1 MRITKRQLRRIIRES
16 LPYRKGQPW
25 ADPKAP
31 VGDPVTRAEDHLDRE
46 LTDEE
51 IEAAEGW
58 EPADPAGDDDF
69 WAGYGDATD
78 GKGLPVGAS
87 PDYKAGWEDGNLN
100 RVTEGITRRQ
110 LRRII
115 KEAVLRESNS
125 TDPRGLKALLASL
138 NVKGQE
144 FKALAAV
151 LSTTYHDFEGGPE
164 DMKDEVEV
172 NSGGLS
178 TSTDGEWIDWPI
190 ETYQEIWDL
199 YKKAEQSYKP
209 SQASGPRF

>member
-1 MRITKRQLRRIIRES
+1 MK
-16 LPYRKGQPW
+16 
-25 ADPKAP
+25 
-31 VGDPVTRAEDHLDRE
+31 
-46 LTDEE
+46 
-51 IEAAEGW
+51 
-58 EPADPAGDDDF
+58 
-69 WAGYGDATD
+69 
-78 GKGLPVGAS
+78 
-87 PDYKAGWEDGNLN
+87 
-100 RVTEGITRRQ
+100 ITRRQ
-110 LRRII
+110 LRQII
-115 KEAVLRESNS
+115 KEAVLREGNS

-144 FKALAAV
+144 FKALAGV

-164 DMKDEVEV
+164 DMKEEVEV
-172 NSGGLS
+172 NSGGLP

>member
-1 MRITKRQLRRIIRES
+1 MK
-16 LPYRKGQPW
+16 
-25 ADPKAP
+25 
-31 VGDPVTRAEDHLDRE
+31 
-46 LTDEE
+46 
-51 IEAAEGW
+51 
-58 EPADPAGDDDF
+58 
-69 WAGYGDATD
+69 
-78 GKGLPVGAS
+78 
-87 PDYKAGWEDGNLN
+87 
-100 RVTEGITRRQ
+100 ITRRQ

-115 KEAVLRESNS
+115 REAVLREGNS

-144 FKALAAV
+144 FKALAGV

-164 DMKDEVEV
+164 DMKEEVEI
-172 NSGGLS
+172 NSGGLP

-209 SQASGPRF
+209 SQAPGPRF

>member
-1 MRITKRQLRRIIRES
+1 MK
-16 LPYRKGQPW
+16 
-25 ADPKAP
+25 
-31 VGDPVTRAEDHLDRE
+31 
-46 LTDEE
+46 
-51 IEAAEGW
+51 
-58 EPADPAGDDDF
+58 
-69 WAGYGDATD
+69 
-78 GKGLPVGAS
+78 
-87 PDYKAGWEDGNLN
+87 
-100 RVTEGITRRQ
+100 ITRRQ

-115 KEAVLRESNS
+115 REAVLREGNS

-144 FKALAAV
+144 FKALAGV

-164 DMKDEVEV
+164 DMKEEVEI
-172 NSGGLS
+172 NSGGLP